1 MLNGAL
7 SERCR
12 SDRSRTKHILLPLAC
27 SAASMIVLIAAPDT
41 KTYLRYAALLVTVQ
55 SYCSLVVLWAWI
67 LTAFPSTLSHRGAHA
82 P

>member
-1 MLNGAL
+1 
-7 SERCR
+7 
-12 SDRSRTKHILLPLAC
+12 
-27 SAASMIVLIAAPDT
+27 MIVLIAAPET
-41 KTYLRYAALLVTVQ
+41 MSYLRYAALLVMVQ